1 MNRDEGGSSCKTG
14 GSVDCVSELIELG
27 SGVSMEGFMTA
38 QNSTLQKMEK
48 MKRTTAEFAKKD
60 SESSAISPLI

>member
-14 GSVDCVSELIELG
+14 GSVDCVSELIKLG

-38 QNSTLQKMEK
+38 
-48 MKRTTAEFAKKD
+48 
-60 SESSAISPLI
+60 